1 MQVIKFTSRDITS
14 VANLRNQITNTAKKK
29 FTQTMRLA
37 EYALKAK
44 VYWKSA
50 DFKEDNKSV
59 NVEELIREVF
69 GCGKS
74 YFYKLCRAAEG
85 IEGDSDV
92 IARYHELCDAVDA
105 SGDKPTERSL
115 ADFLAFLKDEEH
127 HKDDSVSEDTDG
139 ESVSEDTEEETSG
152 DDVLYTFSAPGVSIR
167 VYADGRVVKD
177 GDAAVT
183 AVDDFLSAIGHT
195 QG

>member
-1 MQVIKFTSRDITS
+1 MEQT
-14 VANLRNQITNTAKKK
+14 LR
-29 FTQTMRLA
+29 LS

-44 VYWKSA
+44 VWWKSA
-50 DFKEDNKSV
+50 DFKEANKGA

-74 YFYKLCRAAEG
+74 YFYKLCRAAEAV
-85 IEGDSDV
+85 ESDSDIV
-92 IARYHELCDAVDA
+92 MRYHELCDAVDA
-105 SGDKPTERSL
+105 QGDKPTERSL
-115 ADFLAFLKDEEH
+115 ADFLAFIKDEEH
-127 HKDDSVSEDTDG
+127 HKEEDESVSEDTEG

-152 DDVLYTFSAPGVSIR
+152 DVLYTFSAPGVSIR

-183 AVDDFLSAIGHT
+183 AVDSFLDAIGHT